1 MKTTHNTHKDK
12 ATMTSMIAKQI
23 LEDDNLS
30 EKLIKWIDDP
40 HRGKATA
47 TFGEGI
53 ERQVALRFETLFE
66 RLKSI
71 NKADG
76 STGPSG
82 QTQ

>member
-1 MKTTHNTHKDK
+1 MQTSITKSQDK
-12 ATMTSMIAKQI
+12 AKMDNIVAKE
-23 LEDDNLS
+23 LLDESNLT
-30 EKLIKWIDDP
+30 EKLVKWIDDP

-53 ERQVALRFETLFE
+53 ERQIAIRFETLFE
-66 RLKSI
+66 RLKSV

-76 STGPSG
+76 SGPAG

>member
-1 MKTTHNTHKDK
+1 MNNV
-12 ATMTSMIAKQI
+12 IAKQI
-23 LEDDNLS
+23 LEDDSLS

-53 ERQVALRFETLFE
+53 ERQIAIRFENLFE
-66 RLKSI
+66 RLKTI

-76 STGPSG
+76 STGPTG
-82 QTQ
+82 QAQ